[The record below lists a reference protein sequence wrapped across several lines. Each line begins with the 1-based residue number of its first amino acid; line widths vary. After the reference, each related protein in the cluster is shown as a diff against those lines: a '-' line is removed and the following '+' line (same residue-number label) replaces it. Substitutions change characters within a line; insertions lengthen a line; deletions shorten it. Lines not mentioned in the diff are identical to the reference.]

1 MAFYH
6 FFEILPIYEV
16 YENVLPENERSRECL
31 SEMLNTGQTR
41 GIYTI

>member
-6 FFEILPIYEV
+6 FFEILPMYEV
-16 YENVLPENERSRECL
+16 YENVLPENERECL